1 MKLPKLSHDEIRAL
15 RAPGDEELSELAERI
30 SAHLAANLAAHV
42 RVDARVI
49 STALRIQEGDLP
61 RMRADDE
68 LLTAWVAA
76 RFGSVGVN
84 QVVPAYLGESLLAKI
99 RQALAEVV
107 LREKLGE
114 ASSLCLE
121 ITMNSQHGR
130 LELDWSDMSASA
142 LKDWAMKQWAA
153 R

>member
-1 MKLPKLSHDEIRAL
+1 
-15 RAPGDEELSELAERI
+15 
-30 SAHLAANLAAHV
+30 
-42 RVDARVI
+42 
-49 STALRIQEGDLP
+49 
-61 RMRADDE
+61 
-68 LLTAWVAA
+68 
-76 RFGSVGVN
+76 
-84 QVVPAYLGESLLAKI
+84 LAKI

-142 LKDWAMKQWAA
+142 LKDWAVKQWAA